1 MSAIDAGIVPQP
13 KPESVSPSFYSG
25 KQSLRG
31 WLFTRD
37 HKRIAILY
45 TLSITLFFFLG
56 GAAAAM
62 IRYDLIVPSGELPTE
77 VYNKAFTFHGVVMVW
92 FFLLPS
98 IPVTLGNFLLPIM
111 IGAKDLAF
119 PRINL
124 FSWYLFVGGGAFVV
138 AALWAGG
145 VDTGWTFY
153 TPYSTMFSNTNVYLA
168 IIGVFVT
175 GFSTIFTGL
184 NFIVT
189 THTMRMPGMTWM
201 RLPLFVWGLYAVSL
215 VMVLATPVL
224 AMTLALVGL
233 ERVVGVGV
241 FDPAL
246 GGDPLLFQH
255 LFWFYSHP
263 AVYMMILPA
272 MGLASEII
280 SCFTSRRVFGY
291 KFMTY
296 SMLAIAVIGFMVWGH
311 HMFVSGM
318 SVYAA
323 MVFSL
328 LSFLVAVPS
337 AIKIFNWTATLRK
350 GDIRFTAPMLYAL
363 GFVGLF
369 LLGGL
374 TGLILAA
381 PALDEFLHD
390 TYFVIAHFHYVM
402 VGGSVMC
409 YLGGIHFWWPKVTG
423 KLYSERLAKFSA
435 VLMFVGF
442 NVTFFP
448 QYLLGYRGM
457 PRRYHS
463 YLPQFQELN
472 VISTGGAVLLA
483 ISYTLPVLYLL
494 WSLKYGKKAPPNPW
508 DARGL
513 EWQTSSPPPKENFL
527 HPPVPREA
535 YAYDKPAL

>member
-13 KPESVSPSFYSG
+13 KPETLAPSFYG
-25 KQSLRG
+25 GDRSLRG

-45 TLSITLFFFLG
+45 TLSVTLFFLLG

-62 IRYDLIVPSGELPTE
+62 IRYDLIVPSGELATE

-124 FSWYLFVGGGAFVV
+124 FSWYLFIGGGAFVV
-138 AALWAGG
+138 AALWMGG

-153 TPYSTMFSNTNVYLA
+153 TPYSTMFSNTNVYLVV
-168 IIGVFVT
+168 IGVFVT

-233 ERVVGVGV
+233 ERGFGVGV

-328 LSFLVAVPS
+328 LSFVVAVPS

-402 VGGSVMC
+402 VGGSVMA

-423 KLYSERLAKFSA
+423 RLYSEGLAKFA
-435 VLMFVGF
+435 AILMFVGF

-448 QYLLGYRGM
+448 QYLLGYEGM

-463 YLPQFQELN
+463 YLPKFQELN